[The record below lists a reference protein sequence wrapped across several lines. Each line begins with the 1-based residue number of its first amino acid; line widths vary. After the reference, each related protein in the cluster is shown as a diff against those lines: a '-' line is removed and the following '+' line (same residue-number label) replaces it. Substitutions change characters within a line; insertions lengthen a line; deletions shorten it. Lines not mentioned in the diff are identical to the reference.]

1 MNVQSTDFT
10 GFFREGQTALNIAF
24 TVSCHTVCMPHEPI
38 KTGPT
43 DEMARVQ
50 AEESRVLPFA
60 ATDPKSVRVQKSTG
74 RGMEIEWRDG
84 HRSHYSFAWLRDA
97 CPCATC
103 NEEREGSGRKI
114 GQPPKP
120 KPGALPMYKEPAH
133 PTEVNPVGKYAINF
147 HWNDGHSSGI
157 YSWDFL
163 RRECPCAECA
173 SQR

>member
-1 MNVQSTDFT
+1 MSYWR
-10 GFFREGQTALNIAF
+10 GM
-24 TVSCHTVCMPHEPI
+24 SHEPI
-38 KTGPT
+38 KTGPAE
-43 DEMARVQ
+43 EMTRVQ

-60 ATDPKSVRVQKSTG
+60 ATDPKSVKVQKSTG
-74 RGMEIEWRDG
+74 QGMDIEWRDA

-114 GQPPKP
+114 GEPPRA
-120 KPGALPMYKEPAH
+120 KPGALPMYKEPAR
-133 PTEVNPVGKYAINF
+133 PTDVNPVGKYAINF

-157 YSWDFL
+157 YSWEFL